1 MSKLILYHGSNK
13 IVSNPVYGE
22 GKSYNDYGQGF
33 YCTENIELA
42 KEWACKDE
50 RGGFLNTYSI
60 NMDSLKVLRLDEAD
74 VLEWLAILIKNRKV
88 RYSSPVEKRMAEYI
102 IDNFSFD
109 ISKYDVIIGYRAND
123 SYFSFVRAFLSNTIS
138 LEQLSMAMKYGNL
151 GYQVFIK
158 SGKAFENLKFVEY
171 EFVSGEEYFKKR
183 SDRDNEAREQYNRL
197 LENEVDTGI
206 FARDI
211 VKKGLKRNGS
221 GL

>member
-1 MSKLILYHGSNK
+1 MIIYHGSEK
-13 IVSNPVYGE
+13 IIDKPAYGT
-22 GKSYNDYGQGF
+22 GKSTNDYGQGF

-42 KEWACKDE
+42 KDWACKDE

-123 SYFSFVRAFLSNTIS
+123 SYFSFVMFAAVTVFSRSSVA
-138 LEQLSMAMKYGNL
+138 LSMTSFESASPASESACISSAP
-151 GYQVFIK
+151 VFI
-158 SGKAFENLKFVEY
+158 
-171 EFVSGEEYFKKR
+171 
-183 SDRDNEAREQYNRL
+183 
-197 LENEVDTGI
+197 
-206 FARDI
+206 
-211 VKKGLKRNGS
+211 
-221 GL
+221 